1 MWLMYNHLVF
11 AAEAVLLAF
20 GVYLLFKRTTVA
32 KTFIYGSFVAVLNF
46 MLYAIPVFYARD
58 RLGCERSILLSLF
71 DCLTATIK
79 QFVGE
84 INSDLVTDYAS
95 VYPKYIHIFGIGAVL
110 AVMTSFLAA
119 IGLFG
124 RRFINSL
131 KIIAKAGILNSGSC
145 DIVFGCDESAMLYAK
160 NKKNTILAVEEDEKE
175 KAVDLM
181 EDGYTVLRRN
191 FSGAF
196 FKSRYFGDNKTYN
209 LIFPNNKNNFLET
222 VNTIVSYLESG
233 KKLKKMYFYV
243 EADEGFTE
251 VLQNRITSLDEK
263 IKKGGTL
270 LRQRINFFS
279 RNELIARK
287 LVEAHPITRYMPEDF
302 FASDRS
308 VKEDKI
314 LNVFMLGMT
323 PLSLEIYKQFVINNQ
338 LVELKNGAYQNHKIN
353 YYIADDSNIE
363 SKWRF
368 GGLEKALTELSQRKD
383 DYFELPDM
391 PYRIN
396 FIKTN
401 PTGLDLDEISD
412 IIKKENSFSFVFI
425 DSGDNCIN
433 LEICSKLHLLIG
445 NRQNSRIF
453 VCDPVCLAGRSNN
466 IVSYGDTE
474 KIFNHDVIVDESLV
488 SLAKRINR
496 TYCLDS
502 KKSADITPEDEA
514 KANESWI
521 KCGYF
526 DKYSN
531 IYLANNLRLKLNLL
545 GFDYVKDGK
554 AAGLEEIKEEKIAIR
569 LPYEKYFEPGK
580 ENSLL
585 AQEHARWNAYHMLN
599 GYLPLKKSKLS
610 VRKLSDEEIKAR
622 IADAKTTNK
631 MDIIEKT
638 AKDKTFKK
646 HICLTSYKGLSAVS
660 ETLANLANEATASLE
675 YSAEDFEY
683 YNNDGMLFDIIHEFF
698 EEEKH
703 SIINLNLK

>member
-1 MWLMYNHLVF
+1 MYNHLVF
-11 AAEAVLLAF
+11 AAEVVLLIF
-20 GVYLLFKRTTVA
+20 GAYLLLKRTNVA
-32 KTFIYGSFVAVLNF
+32 KTFIYGSFVAILNF
-46 MLYAIPVFYARD
+46 MLYAIPVFYAKRE
-58 RLGCERSILLSLF
+58 LGCEKSILLSLF
-71 DCLTATIK
+71 SCLSATIK

-84 INSDLVTDYAS
+84 VNSDLVIEYAS
-95 VYPKYIHIFGIGAVL
+95 VYPKYIHIFSIGAVL

-145 DIVFGCDESAMLYAK
+145 DIVFGSDESAKLYAK
-160 NKKNTILAVEEDEKE
+160 NKKNTILAVDEDDKE

-196 FKSRYFGDNKTYN
+196 FKSRYFGDTKTYN

-222 VNTIVSYLESG
+222 VNTIVLYLESG

-263 IKKGGTL
+263 TKKDGTL
-270 LRQRINFFS
+270 LAKRINFFS

-287 LVEAHPITRYMPEDF
+287 LVEAHPITRYMPEEF

-308 VKEDKI
+308 VKEDKT

-338 LVELKNGAYQNHKIN
+338 LVELKNGTYVNHKIN
-353 YYIADDSNIE
+353 YYIADGHNIE

-368 GGLEKALTELSQRKD
+368 RGLEKAIAELHQRKD
-383 DYFELPDM
+383 CYFELPDM
-391 PYRIN
+391 PYNLN

-401 PTGLDLDEISD
+401 PLGLDLDEISD

-425 DSGDNCIN
+425 DSGDKCTN
-433 LEICSKLHLLIG
+433 LDICSKLHLLFG
-445 NRQNSRIF
+445 NRQNNRIF
-453 VCDPVCLAGRSNN
+453 VCDPVCLAGKSDN

-474 KIFNHDVIVDESLV
+474 KIFNHDVIVDESLL

-554 AAGLEEIKEEKIAIR
+554 ALGLEEIEEGKIAIS
-569 LPYEKYFEPGK
+569 LPYEKCFEAGK

-585 AQEHARWNAYHMLN
+585 AQEHARWNAYHLLN

-610 VRKLSDEEIKAR
+610 VRKLSADEMKERAI
-622 IADAKTTNK
+622 DEKTAYK

-646 HICLTSYKGLSAVS
+646 HICLTSYRGLSEVS
-660 ETLANLANEATASLE
+660 ETLAYLANEATSSQE
-675 YSAEDFEY
+675 YIPEDFEY

-703 SIINLNLK
+703 SIVKRNEK